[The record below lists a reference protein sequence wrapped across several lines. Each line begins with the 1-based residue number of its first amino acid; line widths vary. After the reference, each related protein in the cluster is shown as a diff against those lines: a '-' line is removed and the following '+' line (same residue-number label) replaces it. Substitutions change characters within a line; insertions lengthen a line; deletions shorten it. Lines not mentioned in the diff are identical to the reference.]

1 MSMDNCIEFIKLIK
15 CPPELIA
22 IIEGN
27 CKYPRICGTVEI
39 YQGKCGAY
47 VATEIRN
54 LPCDR
59 ILGFH
64 IFEGECKCQC
74 KNSYPNIGRHL
85 QIPWGSGNC
94 HWKSHPWHAGDL
106 PPLLSNSGNA
116 FQITYTERFSSCE
129 IRNKIVAIDY
139 NIDDFTTQPF
149 GGCKSPIA
157 AGKLCS
163 FC

>member
-74 KNSYPNIGRHL
+74 KNSYPNIEDTSKYHGAVELSLEISPLARRRFT
-85 QIPWGSGNC
+85 
-94 HWKSHPWHAGDL
+94 
-106 PPLLSNSGNA
+106 PLLSNSGNA
-116 FQITYTERFSSCE
+116 FQITYTEGFFMQ
-129 IRNKIVAIDY
+129 NK
-139 NIDDFTTQPF
+139 
-149 GGCKSPIA
+149 K
-157 AGKLCS
+157 
-163 FC
+163 